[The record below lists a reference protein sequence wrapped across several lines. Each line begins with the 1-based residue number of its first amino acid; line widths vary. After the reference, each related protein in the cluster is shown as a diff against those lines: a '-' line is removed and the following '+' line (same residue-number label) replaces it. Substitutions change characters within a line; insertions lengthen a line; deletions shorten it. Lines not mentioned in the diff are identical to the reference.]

1 MFHSKSIENVY
12 SNNIF
17 HAMFQNVRR
26 SIALETANNTIALGS
41 KPCIRCGI
49 PTMPHMLLGKTTPLP
64 QPSILESYQYCD
76 SSETHLIKKAIIQVE
91 TTSQLFREKTFS

>member
-12 SNNIF
+12 SNNRF

-41 KPCIRCGI
+41 KPCNRCGI
-49 PTMPHMLLGKTTPLP
+49 PTMPQLLLGKTTPLASTLNIRVL
-64 QPSILESYQYCD
+64 SILR
-76 SSETHLIKKAIIQVE
+76 
-91 TTSQLFREKTFS
+91 LFRDTFNKKSNHPGGDDLTTI